1 MLFFEMLK
9 KTKLKSYNMK
19 KTKKGFFM
27 MILVIGLSANA
38 QESINASGGNFT
50 TNDGSISYSV
60 SQVFYMEKEGL
71 TGSVTEGV
79 QQAYEVIS
87 LGEDDFNIIDLKI
100 GVYPNPTIS
109 KITLEIKNENF
120 EDISYQLFTITGKLI
135 IQNKII
141 KEQSEIQMENLA
153 TSVYLLKII
162 KNNKS
167 IKTFKIIKK

>member
-1 MLFFEMLK
+1 
-9 KTKLKSYNMK
+9 MK
-19 KTKKGFFM
+19 KTKQIFFM
-27 MILVIGLSANA
+27 LLLVIGLNANA
-38 QESINASGGNFT
+38 QDSMNASGGSCSA
-50 TNDGSISYSV
+50 NDGSISYSV
-60 SQVFYMEKEGL
+60 SQAFYMQKEGF

-109 KITLEIKNENF
+109 KITLEIKNENL

-141 KEQSEIQMENLA
+141 KEHSEIQMENLA